1 MLQTTKADA
10 EWHSWSDPTI
20 HRSTIGSDG
29 RFEKVEEIFNHR
41 WPPFVGGD
49 GSGSSSKSITLA
61 AANYEWPFEIV
72 IPGST
77 PESVEGLDDVHV
89 MYKLKATVARG
100 RLAYDLH
107 AYKPVRIIRTLDPAA
122 LELAHA
128 MTVENVWPNKV
139 EYSLQI
145 PQKAV
150 IFGTKIQIEM
160 RFTPL
165 LKGLKIGKIK
175 CTLVETHD
183 WTIFNLHVNERYW
196 RKSRDIANWTFE
208 MNEEEHYRDMIND
221 DGQDG
226 WVLNETL
233 PVPKSLKSCMQ
244 DVETPGIKIR
254 HKVKFIVA
262 LGNPDGHISEVR
274 MSGKL
279 QSALLIILVTSQSS
293 GDHIYL
299 AEYADR

>member
-1 MLQTTKADA
+1 
-10 EWHSWSDPTI
+10 
-20 HRSTIGSDG
+20 
-29 RFEKVEEIFNHR
+29 
-41 WPPFVGGD
+41 
-49 GSGSSSKSITLA
+49 
-61 AANYEWPFEIV
+61 
-72 IPGST
+72 
-77 PESVEGLDDVHV
+77 VEGLDDVHV

-150 IFGTKIQIEM
+150 IFGTNIQIEM

-165 LKGLKIGKIK
+165 LKGLKIGKIR
-175 CTLVETHD
+175 CTLVETHE
-183 WTIFNLHVNERYW
+183 WTIFSLHVNERHW
-196 RKSRDIANWTFE
+196 KKSRDIANWTFE
-208 MNEEEHYRDMIND
+208 MNEEQHYQDMINE

-226 WVLNETL
+226 WKLNETL
-233 PVPKSLKSCMQ
+233 PVPKSLKACMQ

-254 HKVKFIVA
+254 HKVKFVVA
-262 LGNPDGHISEVR
+262 LHNPDGHISEVR
-274 MSGKL
+274 MFGEIEVCCTNSHSCEPVF
-279 QSALLIILVTSQSS
+279 Q
-293 GDHIYL
+293 
-299 AEYADR
+299 

>member
-1 MLQTTKADA
+1 
-10 EWHSWSDPTI
+10 
-20 HRSTIGSDG
+20 
-29 RFEKVEEIFNHR
+29 
-41 WPPFVGGD
+41 
-49 GSGSSSKSITLA
+49 
-61 AANYEWPFEIV
+61 
-72 IPGST
+72 
-77 PESVEGLDDVHV
+77 
-89 MYKLKATVARG
+89 
-100 RLAYDLH
+100 
-107 AYKPVRIIRTLDPAA
+107 LDPAA

-150 IFGTKIQIEM
+150 IFGTNIQIEM
-160 RFTPL
+160 KFTPL

-183 WTIFNLHVNERYW
+183 WTIFNLHVNERHW
-196 RKSRDIANWTFE
+196 KKSRDIANWTFE
-208 MNEEEHYRDMIND
+208 MNEEEHYQDMIND

-262 LGNPDGHISEVR
+262 LENPDGHISEVR

-279 QSALLIILVTSQSS
+279 SVCFTNNPS
-293 GDHIYL
+293 Y
-299 AEYADR
+299 EPVFR